1 MTHKKNS
8 SLRRKLVLVMLPV
21 VILSYCITFMG
32 TLSNTKK
39 ILQRKA
45 SEQMALVTSSVN
57 NEMSAEV
64 NRVLGIMENVKTS
77 LNKSCA
83 TESDIKD
90 YIYSVADAYTDII
103 PAGIYCGLCS
113 GVYIDKM
120 WTPDA
125 DWVMEE
131 RPWYQ
136 EGLTCEEVTFGEMY
150 LDANTNEY
158 IISAFTNIKNSSGTV
173 IGVACADIKMD
184 DLAKILTESRIFE
197 NGYVYAIDRITGMVF
212 GNGTDTEQNGLFIQD
227 IDDEYSKKILELI
240 ESGTYNTVEEFNDQ
254 YFCLSEVP
262 KSNFVTVCRASKS
275 DVEAD
280 LESVQKSS
288 FMTSL
293 FGVIFLCAAV
303 FVAISFFL
311 NPISGILHV
320 ISSMHDLDLTQRTQ
334 IKGSDEFAAMA
345 DSMNQFADQLY
356 GVMGQMKNAI
366 SEIDNKADVN
376 ADIATEMNNM
386 AAQQSQAL
394 TKLMDTMS
402 ELSNAINGIADNT
415 TRLTDNIVDTN
426 EAAVLVEGKV
436 EETIRVINDGRD
448 EMEKMT
454 NTMSQISDISSD
466 LQNAIDD
473 MEQGLNGINTMV
485 YVINDIADQTS
496 LLSLNAS
503 IEAARAGEAGH
514 GFAVVAEEI
523 RMLADDCANSVED
536 IVKTTKQM
544 GTLVQTVT
552 EKAMNNMQMIQNGN
566 ETVVRTN
573 DTFHRIH
580 DIAGEINGAIASVGY
595 SLVNM
600 ERLATE
606 MAANTQEQSAG
617 TESVLEDCR
626 QVMHIAEAFNTKGN
640 EMEHAGD
647 QLKELSSELTAMVD
661 QFKVD

>member
-1 MTHKKNS
+1 MAHRRNG

-21 VILSYCITFMG
+21 VVLSYCITFIG

-39 ILQRKA
+39 ILQGKA
-45 SEQMALVTSSVN
+45 SEQMALVTSDVN

-77 LNKSCA
+77 LNKSCT
-83 TESDIKD
+83 TENDIKD

-136 EGLTCEEVTFGEMY
+136 EGLECEEVTFGEMY

-158 IISAFTNIKNSSGTV
+158 IISAFTNIKNSSGKV

-184 DLAKILTESRIFE
+184 SLAKILTDSKIFE
-197 NGYVYAIDRITGMVF
+197 NGYVYAIDKITGMVF
-212 GNGTDTEQNGLFIQD
+212 GNGVDTGQNGLFIQD
-227 IDDEYSKKILELI
+227 IGDEYSKKILDLI
-240 ESGTYNTVEEFNDQ
+240 EAGTYNTVEEFNDQ

-262 KSNFVTVCRASKS
+262 NSNFVTVCRASKS
-275 DVEAD
+275 DV
-280 LESVQKSS
+280 ESVQKSS

-293 FGVIFLCAAV
+293 FGVIFLCVAV
-303 FVAISFFL
+303 FIAISFFL
-311 NPISGILHV
+311 NPISEILNV
-320 ISSMHDLDLTQRTQ
+320 ISCMHDLDLTQRTR
-334 IKGSDEFAAMA
+334 IKGSDEFATMA

-356 GVMGQMKNAI
+356 DVMGQMKNAI

-376 ADIATEMNNM
+376 ADIAAEMNNM

-394 TKLMDTMS
+394 TKLMSTMS

-415 TRLTDNIVDTN
+415 THLTDNIVDTN

-466 LQNAIDD
+466 LQSAIDD

-536 IVKTTKQM
+536 IVKTTRQM

-566 ETVVRTN
+566 EAVARTN
-573 DTFHRIH
+573 DTFHKIH
-580 DIAGEINGAIASVGY
+580 DIAEEINGAIASVGY

-600 ERLATE
+600 EHLATE

-626 QVMHIAEAFNTKGN
+626 QVMHIAEDFNTKGD
-640 EMEHAGD
+640 EMENAGD
-647 QLKELSSELTAMVD
+647 KLKELSGELTAMVD

>member
-1 MTHKKNS
+1 M
-8 SLRRKLVLVMLPV
+8 
-21 VILSYCITFMG
+21 
-32 TLSNTKK
+32 
-39 ILQRKA
+39 
-45 SEQMALVTSSVN
+45 
-57 NEMSAEV
+57 
-64 NRVLGIMENVKTS
+64 
-77 LNKSCA
+77 
-83 TESDIKD
+83 
-90 YIYSVADAYTDII
+90 
-103 PAGIYCGLCS
+103 
-113 GVYIDKM
+113 
-120 WTPDA
+120 
-125 DWVMEE
+125 
-131 RPWYQ
+131 
-136 EGLTCEEVTFGEMY
+136 
-150 LDANTNEY
+150 
-158 IISAFTNIKNSSGTV
+158 
-173 IGVACADIKMD
+173 
-184 DLAKILTESRIFE
+184 
-197 NGYVYAIDRITGMVF
+197 YAIDKITGMVF
-212 GNGTDTEQNGLFIQD
+212 GNGVDTGQNGLFIQD
-227 IDDEYSKKILELI
+227 IGDEYSKKILDLI
-240 ESGTYNTVEEFNDQ
+240 EAGTYNTVEEFNDQ

-262 KSNFVTVCRASKS
+262 NSNFVTVCRASKS
-275 DVEAD
+275 DVETD

-293 FGVIFLCAAV
+293 FGVIFLCVAV
-303 FVAISFFL
+303 FIAISFFL
-311 NPISGILHV
+311 NPISEILNV
-320 ISSMHDLDLTQRTQ
+320 ISCMHDLDLTQRTR
-334 IKGSDEFAAMA
+334 IKGSDEFATMA

-356 GVMGQMKNAI
+356 DVMGQMKNAI

-376 ADIATEMNNM
+376 ADIAAEMNNM

-394 TKLMDTMS
+394 TKLMSTMS

-415 TRLTDNIVDTN
+415 THLTDNIVDTN

-454 NTMSQISDISSD
+454 NTMSRISDISSD
-466 LQNAIDD
+466 LQSAIDD

-536 IVKTTKQM
+536 IVKTTRQM

-566 ETVVRTN
+566 EAVARTN
-573 DTFHRIH
+573 DTFHKIH
-580 DIAGEINGAIASVGY
+580 DIAEEINGAIASVGY

-600 ERLATE
+600 EHLATE

-626 QVMHIAEAFNTKGN
+626 QVMHIAEDFNTKGD
-640 EMEHAGD
+640 EMENAGD
-647 QLKELSSELTAMVD
+647 KLKELSGELTAMVD